1 MDGVWWIYIN
11 PKKNNNAINNKENP
25 KEIDN
30 YKNIDEKNYVIIDS
44 IERQKNLAKKDKA
57 ELYNAI
63 KKIKIW
69 KKTKIFLCTSDINNM
84 NKNRVI

>member
-1 MDGVWWIYIN
+1 MNIYLS
-11 PKKNNNAINNKENP
+11 KKNNNAINNKEIP

-63 KKIKIW
+63 KKIKI
-69 KKTKIFLCTSDINNM
+69 
-84 NKNRVI
+84 

>member
-1 MDGVWWIYIN
+1 MEFGEYILE
-11 PKKNNNAINNKENP
+11 IP

-44 IERQKNLAKKDKA
+44 IERKKNLAKKNKA

-63 KKIKIW
+63 KKIKI
-69 KKTKIFLCTSDINNM
+69 
-84 NKNRVI
+84 